1 MIMMPSGCCIFQ
13 LIAVGF

>member
-1 MIMMPSGCCIFQ
+1 MIMMPSGCCVFQ

>member
-1 MIMMPSGCCIFQ
+1 MMPSGCCIFQ

>member
-1 MIMMPSGCCIFQ
+1 MSMMPSGCCISQ